1 MGLISRL
8 EQEEK
13 DADALI
19 LSSQN
24 NPTEP
29 QLDTGDEE
37 TQPITN
43 QVVRTPVN
51 TDSELLWEQK
61 YKALQGKYNAEV
73 PRLQQQLADKS
84 TDNGESERYRSENSS
99 LKSQLESVNAQL
111 EAKGQLDAD
120 TRDKYLD
127 EEYGEEFTN
136 SIDKRIDAKT
146 NSTNQQLK
154 KMQET
159 NQQNQIDMR
168 KVALSGMLKAQGIDF
183 EQVDSD
189 PMFHQYLTKSEGN
202 TRQQRQVFLN
212 QNFMAGDLHATA
224 AYYTEFKAHERSS
237 LKANPLDNHV
247 DVSSNNGAP
256 DAGDEPDIWT
266 TDDMNRLYDDY
277 TKGNITEEVF
287 VSEEQRFF
295 RAQDAGNFRA

>member
-19 LSSQN
+19 LASQN

-37 TQPITN
+37 TQPRTD

-111 EAKGQLDAD
+111 EAKGQSSAN
-120 TRDKYLD
+120 TRDEYLD

-247 DVSSNNGAP
+247 DVSTNNGAP

>member
-1 MGLISRL
+1 
-8 EQEEK
+8 
-13 DADALI
+13 LI
-19 LSSQN
+19 LAKQK
-24 NPTEP
+24 NPTEQ

-37 TQPITN
+37 IQPRTD

-51 TDSELLWEQK
+51 TDSELHWEQK

-146 NSTNQQLK
+146 NATNQQLK
-154 KMQET
+154 TMQET